1 MAWSDFIR
9 RRVARAIRAA
19 NAKGPV
25 RTVNVSDAS
34 NIVVSTSLGRPGSV
48 HGASTKQSVR
58 VRQTPDDN
66 DVESSTDEQ
75 RW

>member
-1 MAWSDFIR
+1 MAWTDLIR

-25 RTVNVSDAS
+25 RSINVTDAS
-34 NIVVSTSLGRPGSV
+34 NVVVSANVGRSNSV
-48 HGASTKQSVR
+48 HGTSTRQSVR
-58 VRQTPDDN
+58 VRQTPDDT

>member
-1 MAWSDFIR
+1 MAWRDFIR

-19 NAKGPV
+19 NTKGPV
-25 RTVNVSDAS
+25 RTVNVSDAT
-34 NIVVSTSLGRPGSV
+34 NVVLSTNAGRPGSV

-58 VRQTPDDN
+58 VRQTPDDT